1 MMNLTSGGVNVSL
14 SLQDVFAAAVGKNVT
29 VVVLCITI
37 NYINATMV
45 HTFNR
50 HHIFRTSPRFI
61 LFIHLVINDM
71 IQLSISSALFVLSYI
86 VRTLSVPV
94 CCLFIVPAIST
105 TQNTPLNLSLMAAEC
120 YLAVCLPLRYTYICT
135 VFRTRLSIALM
146 WTTSLLSVLP
156 DVAILVATEP
166 PDFRH
171 SRIVCGRDSLFRSS
185 DSKTKRDASHIF
197 FLVLVWSTL
206 FYTYFRI
213 LFVAKAADSGAKKA
227 RSTILLH
234 GFQMLLSML
243 IYVRPMVIELVMK
256 QFPAHL
262 ASVNFSVFIINQMLP
277 RFISPFIYG
286 FRDKTFW
293 KHLKKFL
300 CATFTDE
307 P

>member
-1 MMNLTSGGVNVSL
+1 MNLTSGGTNVSL
-14 SLQDVFAAAVGKNVT
+14 SLQDVFAAAVGMNVT

-71 IQLSISSALFVLSYI
+71 IQLSISSALFVLSYT

-120 YLAVCLPLRYTYICT
+120 YLAVCLPLRYTYIY
-135 VFRTRLSIALM
+135 
-146 WTTSLLSVLP
+146 
-156 DVAILVATEP
+156 VAILVATEP

-171 SRIVCGRDSLFRSS
+171 SRILCSRDSLFRSS
-185 DSKTKRDASHIF
+185 DSKTKRDVSHIF

-243 IYVRPMVIELVMK
+243 IYVRPMVMELVMK

-277 RFISPFIYG
+277 RFLSPFIYG

>member
-243 IYVRPMVIELVMK
+243 IYVRPM
-256 QFPAHL
+256 
-262 ASVNFSVFIINQMLP
+262 MLP